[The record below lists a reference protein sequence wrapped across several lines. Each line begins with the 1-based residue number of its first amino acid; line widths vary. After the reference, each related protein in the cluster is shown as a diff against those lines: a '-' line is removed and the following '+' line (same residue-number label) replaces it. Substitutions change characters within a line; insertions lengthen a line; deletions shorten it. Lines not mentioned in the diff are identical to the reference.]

1 MIIVNF
7 YYIVSGYNIIEWLM
21 DRLTVD
27 ETGKSKLLKYS
38 FDKIVLIYKKN
49 V

>member
-1 MIIVNF
+1 MITINL

-27 ETGKSKLLKYS
+27 ETGKLKL
-38 FDKIVLIYKKN
+38 
-49 V
+49 